1 MELETCVGPGQ
12 AKRRCHTQDVPLS
25 LGGEGATEGFTG
37 TDLHFRKVT
46 LLACVQGS
54 SRGVQMGTVTGT
66 IVMAGGGDLT
76 NARSL

>member
-12 AKRRCHTQDVPLS
+12 AKCRCHTEDGPLY
-25 LGGEGATEGFTG
+25 LGVEGATEGFRG

-46 LLACVQGS
+46 LLACVQVGS
-54 SRGVQMGTVTGT
+54 RQVQMGTVTGT
-66 IVMAGGGDLT
+66 IVMAGRGDLT